1 MAATQQ
7 SIVASI
13 SIALHASGEMS
24 ISGNIGDVT
33 LALGM
38 LDHAREAVGHQL
50 RPKGTLVIPGRDVA
64 VRQHPAFPTLPA
76 GDMRS

>member
-1 MAATQQ
+1 MRASPQ

-13 SIALHASGEMS
+13 TIAYHASGEMS

-38 LDHAREAVGHQL
+38 LDHAREAVSHQL
-50 RPKGTLVIPGRDVA
+50 RPKGSLVIPSRDVA
-64 VRQHPAFPTLPA
+64 VRQHPAFPTVPA
-76 GDMRS
+76 GDLRA